1 VFGIGRRQFITL
13 LGGAAAAWPPA
24 AGAQQVERM
33 RRIGVLTALSEN
45 DQQAQLAAFRQE
57 LERLGWSQGRN
68 VRLDLR
74 FARGNADQIDAHAK
88 ELVALQPDVILAHTT
103 PVAAALRR
111 ESRSV
116 PIVFAYVS
124 DPVASGF
131 IASLARPGGNL
142 TGLLLYEAGITG
154 KWLGM
159 LREIAPGITRAAL
172 LGDPTTPTY
181 NYFLRAAE
189 AVSPSLAI
197 ELVPSPIHTAA
208 DIEHAIDSFAQGSNG
223 ALFLPPNN
231 TTFRH
236 RALTIELAAR
246 HRLPAVYAFRVCVE
260 AGGLMSYGVD
270 EIGIYRQAASY
281 VDRILRGA
289 QPADLPV
296 QAPVKYETIVNLK
309 TAKTL
314 GLEIPPTLLARADE
328 VIE

>member
-1 VFGIGRRQFITL
+1 VKRREFITL
-13 LGGAAAAWPPA
+13 LGGAAAGWPLA
-24 AGAQQVERM
+24 ARAQQAERM
-33 RRIGVLTALSEN
+33 RRIGVLTALPEDDS
-45 DQQAQLAAFRQE
+45 QAQAQFAAFRHE
-57 LERLGWSQGRN
+57 LDRLGWSAGRN
-68 VRLDLR
+68 MRLDIR
-74 FARGNADQIDAHAK
+74 FARGNVDQIGTFAK

-111 ESRSV
+111 ESRTT
-116 PIVFAYVS
+116 PIVFVYVS

-131 IASLARPGGNL
+131 AASLARPGGNL
-142 TGLLLYEAGITG
+142 TGLLLYEASITG

-159 LREIAPGITRAAL
+159 LREVAPSIGRAAL
-172 LGDPTTPTY
+172 LGEPTTPTY
-181 NYFLRAAE
+181 DYFLRAAE
-189 AVSPSLAI
+189 ATSASLGI
-197 ELVPSPIHTAA
+197 EVVPSPIHTTS
-208 DIEHAIDSFAQGSNG
+208 DIEQAVESFAQAPNG
-223 ALFLPPNN
+223 ALFVPPNN

-236 RALTIELAAR
+236 RALVIALAAR

-289 QPADLPV
+289 RPADLPV
-296 QAPVKYETIVNLK
+296 QAPVKYETAVNLK

-314 GLEIPPTLLARADE
+314 GLEIPPALLARADE